1 MNTAIASPV
10 LAKEPFG
17 AKRILLLV
25 VGSIAVLVA
34 LVLFVGGSAAVWGLS
49 QRDDSGYFTSGA
61 HELSTGSYALASES
75 LDVGPDIPGWLDDR
89 FATVRIQ
96 ASSTQPVFIGIGRA
110 KDVEHYLANVRHAQI
125 TDMDTN
131 PFSVS
136 YRQQNGTAEP
146 APPASQDFW
155 SARASGSG
163 TQTISWPVAEGKWS
177 VVAMNADGSRSVSV
191 DARLGA
197 RVASLGWAAIGLL
210 AGGGLVLLLGGGLFY
225 LGVRQPRPGLRTG

>member
-1 MNTAIASPV
+1 MNTATASPV

-17 AKRILLLV
+17 ARRILLLV
-25 VGSIAVLVA
+25 VGSVAVLVA

-49 QRDDSGYFTSGA
+49 QRDESGYFTSGT

-96 ASSTQPVFIGIGRA
+96 ASSAQPVFIGIGRA
-110 KDVEHYLANVRHAQI
+110 KDVEGYLANVRHAQI

-131 PFSVS
+131 PFAVS

-155 SARASGSG
+155 SAQASGSG
-163 TQTISWPVAEGKWS
+163 TQTIKWPVAEGKWS

-197 RVASLGWAAIGLL
+197 RVTSLGWAAIGFL
-210 AGGGLVLLLGGGLFY
+210 AGGGLVLLIGGGLFY
-225 LGVRQPRPGLRTG
+225 LGVRQPRPSLRTR